1 MAVTKGELPFENGT
15 ISSIIYVRITLVLVF
30 DSYGK
35 KKTNY
40 YWSVGYLMNIKHQLP
55 KTINQITV
63 NLT

>member
-35 KKTNY
+35 KKQT
-40 YWSVGYLMNIKHQLP
+40 
-55 KTINQITV
+55 TIEV
-63 NLT
+63 